1 MKKYVFYDNQT
12 GDIKF
17 VKKFTPHQAQVN
29 CANTPNLSCILEETI
44 GYVFNKNK
52 VKVDLDNMSLVAV
65 TPPTIDPMEEI
76 KQKRNM
82 LLTASDW
89 TQGVDSP
96 LSDTKKA
103 EWQTYRQALRDVP
116 ANNASATSKKTVN
129 WPTPPA

>member
-1 MKKYVFYDNQT
+1 MNKYVFYNNQT

-17 VKKFTPHQAQVN
+17 VKKFTPQQAEVN
-29 CANTPNLSCILEETI
+29 CAATPNLSCILEDTL
-44 GYVFNKNK
+44 GFVFNKDK
-52 VKVDLDNMSLVAV
+52 VKVDLDNMTLVAKAQ
-65 TPPTIDPMEEI
+65 PTVDPMLEI

-82 LLTASDW
+82 LLADSDW

-96 LSDTKKA
+96 LSDSKKA

-116 ANNASATSKKTVN
+116 ANNATATGKKAVS